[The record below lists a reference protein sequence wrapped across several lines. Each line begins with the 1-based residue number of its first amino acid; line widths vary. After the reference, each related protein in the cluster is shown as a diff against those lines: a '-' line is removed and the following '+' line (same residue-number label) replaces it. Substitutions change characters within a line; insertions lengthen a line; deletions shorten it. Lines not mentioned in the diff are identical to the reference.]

1 MYMVGTGVVA
11 DVYPILNSSFVGGV
25 EGVDYR
31 LGVRA
36 VDRYGI
42 PVTGAPVTFAVDAG
56 GGKITLADRNT
67 VNLGVSFARVD
78 LGTAV
83 GDQTFSATVGGLKVL
98 FDGYARNW
106 PDFVAEGVKNAASF
120 ETGRGFAP
128 GSYISIF
135 GTDLADATQVT
146 STLSLPVSLSD
157 VSVTFDAD
165 DISQPGRLHF
175 VSPGQVNV
183 QIPWELQGKSSVKVK
198 VWIGLLFS
206 YVITVPLATYSPG
219 VFEVGGGFAAVQDAN
234 FALITQDRPAR
245 RGDAIQIYVNGLGP
259 VSNRP
264 GSGEPSPGAAG
275 TLAQTNA
282 TPSVSIGGVPAQV
295 VFSGMTPGVVGLYQI
310 NAVVPQNAPTGN
322 QQLGV
327 SIGGVTAKTTTL
339 PVQ

>member
-11 DVYPILNSSFVGGV
+11 DVYPILNSAFVGGV

-120 ETGRGFAP
+120 ETGRG
-128 GSYISIF
+128 
-135 GTDLADATQVT
+135 LLRV
-146 STLSLPVSLSD
+146 
-157 VSVTFDAD
+157 
-165 DISQPGRLHF
+165 LHF
-175 VSPGQVNV
+175 DFRHRSRGC
-183 QIPWELQGKSSVKVK
+183 
-198 VWIGLLFS
+198 
-206 YVITVPLATYSPG
+206 
-219 VFEVGGGFAAVQDAN
+219 DA
-234 FALITQDRPAR
+234 
-245 RGDAIQIYVNGLGP
+245 GDLDPI
-259 VSNRP
+259 
-264 GSGEPSPGAAG
+264 AAG
-275 TLAQTNA
+275 SRSRT
-282 TPSVSIGGVPAQV
+282 
-295 VFSGMTPGVVGLYQI
+295 
-310 NAVVPQNAPTGN
+310 
-322 QQLGV
+322 
-327 SIGGVTAKTTTL
+327 
-339 PVQ
+339 